1 MLLVSP
7 PPFFFK
13 YLFSLFLIFFVLAE
27 CNLNFEN
34 SENTLDIF
42 WWELISGL
50 CFS

>member
-7 PPFFFK
+7 FFFLHI
-13 YLFSLFLIFFVLAE
+13 YLVSSWYFFVLAE
-27 CNLNFEN
+27 CNMNFEN
-34 SENTLDIF
+34 SENTLDTF